1 STRLEKSTRT
11 LSVTLNRP
19 DKGNAPHQ
27 EMLFELESLLA
38 WCTSRVEIQ
47 SIFIDSC
54 TNTFSPGVDAERLPQ
69 MSADHLEKLSLRL
82 HKIIFAMMQMPQTIV
97 VDLRE
102 GAANWAMEFALG
114 ADIRLCSVNAD

>member
-1 STRLEKSTRT
+1 
-11 LSVTLNRP
+11 
-19 DKGNAPHQ
+19 
-27 EMLFELESLLA
+27 
-38 WCTSRVEIQ
+38 
-47 SIFIDSC
+47 
-54 TNTFSPGVDAERLPQ
+54 GVDAERLPQ

-114 ADIRLCSVNAD
+114 ADIRLCSVNADLKFDHTRLGLVPSAGGMTFLTHLVPATYARAWMNTGKSISPE